1 MEGLLCSS
9 REAAVSQC
17 AGFRCR
23 SLLAAVCAFTLG
35 LCGVGAFVYNLGYLG
50 EALPVAWLF
59 LSLKVSGVDFLDFGP
74 VHTGIGAPASWE
86 RSVPLSAVNSTSAL
100 LSASERCIALNL
112 LLLFIS
118 HTVVVLPLPHGGSGP
133 SII

>member
-1 MEGLLCSS
+1 MAFGAVRRWQLC
-9 REAAVSQC
+9 V
-17 AGFRCR
+17 R
-23 SLLAAVCAFTLG
+23 SLCDSVVWEHLFTIWG
-35 LCGVGAFVYNLGYLG
+35 NLG

-59 LSLKVSGVDFLDFGP
+59 LSLKVSGVDFLDFGLD
-74 VHTGIGAPASWE
+74 HTGIGTPASWE

-100 LSASERCIALNL
+100 LSASGGCVALNL

-118 HTVVVLPLPHGGSGP
+118 HTVVVLPLPRGGSGP